1 MDKSMKHEAML
12 NVLQEIADMAHEAM
26 GHKMSGLKARPYA
39 GEESEAEEEAEAQL
53 VADGKVSPKQHA
65 AKEAE
70 EHGSEEEYESEEG
83 EDSDAAKLLKMKA
96 KLGK

>member
-1 MDKSMKHEAML
+1 MDKNMKHEAML

-26 GHKMSGLKARPYA
+26 GHKLSGLKAKPYA
-39 GEESEAEEEAEAQL
+39 GDESEAEEEAEAQAI
-53 VADGKVSPKQHA
+53 VDGKVSPKQHA
-65 AKEAE
+65 ANEAA
-70 EHGSEEEYESEEG
+70 EHGGEEEYESEEG